1 MNVAALPLHSRELCG
16 GNGSKARCHHDSS
29 QAWARPRHGGPLLH
43 PELLICSTSSLKH
56 LICVTI
62 ASIPWFSGYQQP
74 GQPLF
79 MALPLARPGSTL
91 MPSSTASSRP
101 RSVVPSF
108 ISTLIHIARFIRA
121 SLRTTGVWSLPRGQ
135 WYLAS
140 VNRLVMASLKQAI
153 GFVFDLQHHRH
164 QLSEI
169 WEPGSPSPSGHWGAA
184 KYNKTYKTLL
194 FKPPRLKHP
203 KRTAKSLGVPW
214 TQLVPRAIGCP
225 RGQWPPRDQANHL

>member
-16 GNGSKARCHHDSS
+16 GNGSKARCHHDGS
-29 QAWARPRHGGPLLH
+29 QAWARPRHGGPSLH

-62 ASIPWFSGYQQP
+62 ASIPRFSGYQQP
-74 GQPLF
+74 CQPLF
-79 MALPLARPGSTL
+79 VALPLARPGSTL
-91 MPSSTASSRP
+91 MPTSTASSRP

-108 ISTLIHIARFIRA
+108 ISTLIYIARFIQA

-135 WYLAS
+135 SYLAS
-140 VNRLVMASLKQAI
+140 VNRLVMASPKQAI

-169 WEPGSPSPSGHWGAA
+169 WEPGSPSPSGHQGAA
-184 KYNKTYKTLL
+184 EYNKTYKTHI

-203 KRTAKSLGVPW
+203 KRTAKSPGVPW
-214 TQLVPRAIGCP
+214 TQLVPRAMGCLVP
-225 RGQWPPRDQANHL
+225 LGTAAT